1 MQINKLLTT
10 VNYKKGNGKQ
20 NKYIVIHYVGAI
32 GGAEANCKYFQSVYR
47 GVSAHYF
54 VGHSGEVWQCVNDND
69 IAWHVGASRYRHREC
84 RNSNSIRIESCSRK
98 KNSNSTWYFEE
109 ETIKAAIQLT
119 KELMAKYG
127 IPASNVIRHYDVT
140 GKVCP
145 EPYVRDTGAWNTFK
159 AGLSAAASTVT
170 TPTGYRVRITASVL
184 NVRAGAGVGYRI
196 NTTVNNGEVYTIVGE
211 YNGWGKLKSGA
222 GWIKLSYT
230 EKG

>member
-84 RNSNSIRIESCSRK
+84 RNSNSMWIE
-98 KNSNSTWYFEE
+98 
-109 ETIKAAIQLT
+109 
-119 KELMAKYG
+119 
-127 IPASNVIRHYDVT
+127 
-140 GKVCP
+140 
-145 EPYVRDTGAWNTFK
+145 
-159 AGLSAAASTVT
+159 
-170 TPTGYRVRITASVL
+170 
-184 NVRAGAGVGYRI
+184 
-196 NTTVNNGEVYTIVGE
+196 
-211 YNGWGKLKSGA
+211 
-222 GWIKLSYT
+222 
-230 EKG
+230 